1 MSTQTSKT
9 YTAQQ
14 KLERAFLWIMK
25 NPSYVAYTGVLMVGN
40 STLVDQPGF
49 TARTDGKNVEYG
61 REFVDSLTEQE
72 VRFLILH
79 ENLHKTFRHLHVWK
93 HLWQI
98 NPFKVNCAADYVIN
112 DIILES
118 SENGNVVMP
127 AGALHDPKYKGMDT
141 QQVFHLLPDSIGQNG
156 SGGDGSGFDEHD
168 WEGAQEMSTEE
179 VRQLAEQIDSAIRQ
193 GAILAGKLG
202 GQADRLLG
210 ELMDVPIDYRTLLEQ
225 FVSDHCRGDD
235 ELSWRRP
242 SRRSMQFD
250 NMYRPSSIS
259 ESVDQI
265 LIAVDTSGSIDGPV
279 LTEFVSNVIG
289 VCNQVRPARVDL
301 LYWDSEVAGHETYF
315 GDDVE
320 RLRESTKPKGG
331 GGTSPSCIPAYMT
344 AHKIEPSCIVVL
356 SDGYVDSFPTD
367 WNAPVLWVLNSDV
380 VPPSGMVA
388 RI

>member
-1 MSTQTSKT
+1 MTQTTSKT
-9 YTAQQ
+9 HTAQQ

-25 NPSYVAYTGVLMVGN
+25 NPNYAAYTGVLMVGE
-40 STLVDQPGF
+40 STLSDKPGL

-61 REFVDSLTEQE
+61 EAFVDSLSEQE

-79 ENLHKTFRHLHVWK
+79 ENLHKAFRHLHVWK

-98 NPFKVNCAADYVIN
+98 SPGKANAAADYVIN
-112 DIILES
+112 DMILES

-127 AGALHDPKYKGMDT
+127 AGGLHDPKFKNMDT
-141 QQVFHLLPDSIGQNG
+141 QQVFYLLDDN
-156 SGGDGSGFDEHD
+156 DGKGNNGFDEHA
-168 WEGAQEMSTEE
+168 WEDAQAMDADQ
-179 VRQLAEQIDSAIRQ
+179 VRELHEQIDSAIRQ
-193 GAILAGKLG
+193 GAILAGKMG
-202 GQADRLLG
+202 GQVDRLLG
-210 ELMDVPIDYRTLLEQ
+210 ELMDVPIDYRALLEQ
-225 FVSDHCRGDD
+225 FVSEHCRGDD

-259 ESVDQI
+259 ENVDQI
-265 LIAVDTSGSIDGPV
+265 LIAVDTSGSIQGEV

-320 RLRESTKPKGG
+320 RLRESTQPKGG
-331 GGTSPSCIPAYMT
+331 GGTSPSCITEYMKE
-344 AHKIEPSCIVVL
+344 HKLEPSCSIL
-356 SDGYVDSFPTD
+356 ITDGYVGDDWGGDWPSPILYVISDNPT
-367 WNAPVLWVLNSDV
+367 A

>member
-1 MSTQTSKT
+1 MTQQAKS

-25 NPSYVAYTGVLMVGN
+25 NPNYAAYTGVLMVGE
-40 STLVDQPGF
+40 SKLVDTPGL

-61 REFVDSLTEQE
+61 EAFIDSLPEQE

-79 ENLHKTFRHLHVWK
+79 ENLHKAFRHLHVWK

-98 NPFKVNCAADYVIN
+98 SPGKANAAADYVIN
-112 DIILES
+112 DMILES

-127 AGALHDPKYKGMDT
+127 AGGLHDPKFKNMDT
-141 QQVFHLLPDSIGQNG
+141 QQVFYLLDDN
-156 SGGDGSGFDEHD
+156 DGKGNNGFDEHA
-168 WEGAQEMSTEE
+168 WEDAQAMDADQ
-179 VRQLAEQIDSAIRQ
+179 VRELHEQIDSAIRQ

-225 FVSDHCRGDD
+225 FVSEHCRGDD

-259 ESVDQI
+259 ENVDQI
-265 LIAVDTSGSIDGPV
+265 LIAVDTSGSIQGDV

-289 VCNQVRPARVDL
+289 VCNQVRPHRVDL

-331 GGTSPSCIPAYMT
+331 GGTSPSCITEYMKE
-344 AHKIEPSCIVVL
+344 HEIVPTCSVIL
-356 SDGYVDSFPTD
+356 SDGYVGNDWGGEWPCPT
-367 WNAPVLWVLNSDV
+367 LWVIKGNPSA
-380 VPPSGMVA
+380 VPPGAVA